1 MMRGGGAMGEV
12 SSLEQKTGE
21 EREKREKIRLVKEMG
36 RSGNLVIEK

>member
-1 MMRGGGAMGEV
+1 MGEV

-21 EREKREKIRLVKEMG
+21 EREKREKIRLVKEKG